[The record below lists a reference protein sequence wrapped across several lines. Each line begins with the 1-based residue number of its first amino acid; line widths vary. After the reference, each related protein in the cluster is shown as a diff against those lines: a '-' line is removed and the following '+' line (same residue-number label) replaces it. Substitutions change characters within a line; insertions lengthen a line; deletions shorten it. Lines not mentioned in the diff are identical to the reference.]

1 MFYNQKISDIER
13 ELETSAQGLSNGE
26 VRRRQE
32 KFGKNVLPQKPR
44 DSILKIFLNE
54 FKDPLVSY
62 TS

>member
-13 ELETSAQGLSNGE
+13 ELETSAQGLSIGE

-44 DSILKIFLNE
+44 DSILKIFLN
-54 FKDPLVSY
+54 KIC
-62 TS
+62 